1 MDQGI
6 SSLFKV
12 SIDFDQSHLFFPRI
26 VTWFLLLQLVVL
38 FFVYGIPYIRDVYNG
53 KRASPFSGRQWDNL
67 RFFGTIALTIIYF
80 LSMDRVGEYF
90 PNTGLGFLFTSIVFI
105 FVLSLLYV
113 HGFNRRKMLVMSLN
127 ALISPSVAWF
137 VLARLFNISLP

>member
-1 MDQGI
+1 MDNGI

-12 SIDFDQSHLFFPRI
+12 PIDFEQSHLFFPKI
-26 VTWFLLLQLVVL
+26 VTWFLLLQLVVIL
-38 FFVYGIPYIRDVYNG
+38 LVYGIPYIRDIRSG
-53 KRASPFSGRQWDNL
+53 KRASPFSGRHWDAL

-80 LSMDRVGEYF
+80 LSMDYVGEYF

-105 FVLSLLYV
+105 FILSLLYV
-113 HGFNRRKMLVMSLN
+113 HELGRRKMVILSLN